1 MDRNPVDSRTLR
13 RVRGLTAREVD
24 ERLRRDGPNVL
35 PTQRPPPAWHVFVE
49 QFVHF
54 FAIMLWVAS
63 GLAFVAGLS
72 ELGVAIALVV
82 VVNGVFAFVQ
92 EYRAERAAERLR
104 DLLPER
110 VTVRRD
116 GTTREIDATE
126 LVVDDVVLLGP
137 GDRVSADLEIVDSHG
152 LQLDI
157 SLLTGE
163 SVPESVAAGETAYA
177 GTFVVEGE
185 ATGTVQATG
194 SETRLGEIAALT
206 RARERPETPL
216 HHEIDRLVRV
226 IAIVAVVVGG
236 VFFAVSVAL
245 GTDPGVGI
253 LFAIGVTVALV
264 PEGLLPSVTMSLAVG
279 AKRLATENALVRR
292 LESVETLGSTTF
304 ICTDK
309 TGTLT
314 QNQMAVVEAWT
325 PMGRARIEGDGYEP
339 TGTVDADDGT
349 RPVLRDLGTVVA
361 RCSTGDVEKRDDEW
375 VAHGDPMEAAL
386 VAFAR
391 RLDVNV
397 PERTRANP
405 DVRRFPFDPRR
416 RRTSVLT
423 QDRLLV
429 MGAPEAVISRT
440 RHGGDDARAAVAKM
454 AERGLRV
461 LAVATRPADDVPV
474 DDDLESIE
482 TDLDL
487 VGVVGLED
495 PPRPGVA
502 TAVTASKNASVR
514 TAMITGDHP
523 TTARAIAEEVG
534 LLADEGL
541 VVDGDDLPEDD
552 QVLGAILDRDGVVVS
567 RVSPEDKLRIARAL
581 QNRGHVVA
589 MTGDGV
595 NDGPA
600 LQEADV
606 GVAMGRSGTDVAR
619 EAADLVLLDDN
630 FETIVNAIKQGR
642 ATFYN
647 IKRFLTYHLTDN
659 VAQLTPFVV
668 WALAAG
674 QFPLALGILQILAL
688 DIGTDLLPALA
699 LGSEPPSEDVLRQP
713 LEAEHLIDET
723 VLGRAFGVLGPTE
736 ATVEMTAFVVALAT
750 FGWTPGGEF
759 PAQPGL
765 LAASGAAFTA
775 VVVGQMANAF
785 ACRSTTKWPGVLG
798 WTSNRLLV
806 GAVGVELLTLL
817 VFLFIGP
824 IARILGH
831 APPPLEGALVALL
844 AAPAIL
850 LVDAIHKRWR
860 VRRND
865 HGSE

>member
-1 MDRNPVDSRTLR
+1 MEQNPPRSRSIR
-13 RVRGLTAREVD
+13 RVRGLSHSEAAK
-24 ERLRRDGPNVL
+24 RLRRDGPNVL
-35 PTQRPPPAWHVFVE
+35 PTQQPPPAWRLLAE

-63 GLAFVAGLS
+63 GLAVVAGMM
-72 ELGVAIALVV
+72 ELGIAIVLVV
-82 VVNGVFAFVQ
+82 VINGLFAFAQ

-104 DLLPER
+104 DLLPKR
-110 VTVRRD
+110 ATVRRD
-116 GTTREIDATE
+116 GTIREIDATE

-137 GDRVSADLEIVDSHG
+137 GDRVSADLEIVDSHS
-152 LQLDI
+152 LQLDV

-163 SVPESVAAGETAYA
+163 SDPEPVEEGETAYA

-185 ATGTVQATG
+185 ATGVVRATG

-216 HHEIDRLVRV
+216 HREIDRLVRI
-226 IAIVAVVVGG
+226 IAAVAVAVGG

-245 GTDPGVGI
+245 GTDPSVGI

-279 AKRLATENALVRR
+279 AKRLAADNALVRR

-314 QNQMAVVEAWT
+314 QNRMAVVEAWT
-325 PMGRARIEGDGYEP
+325 PAGTAHIEGDGYDP
-339 TGTVDADDGT
+339 TGTVEVGDET
-349 RPVLRDLGTVVA
+349 KPLLRELGTVVA
-361 RCSTGDVEKRDDEW
+361 RCSTGDIERRDGEW

-386 VAFAR
+386 VTFAR
-391 RLDVNV
+391 RLDVDIQDQIQTD
-397 PERTRANP
+397 PE
-405 DVRRFPFDPRR
+405 VKRFPFDPRR

-423 QDRLLV
+423 QDQLLV
-429 MGAPEAVISRT
+429 MGAPEAVIERT
-440 RHGGDDARAAVAKM
+440 RHEAGDVQTVVAEM

-461 LAVATRPADDVPV
+461 LAVATRPANEVTADA
-474 DDDLESIE
+474 DLEAIE
-482 TDLDL
+482 TDLEL

-502 TAVTASKNASVR
+502 AAVTESKNASVR

-534 LLADEGL
+534 LVGDDGL
-541 VVDGDDLPEDD
+541 VIDGDELPDDD
-552 QVLGAILDRDGVVVS
+552 QMLGALLDRDGVVVS
-567 RVSPEDKLRIARAL
+567 RVSPEDKLLIAHAL
-581 QNRGHVVA
+581 QDRGHVVA

-619 EAADLVLLDDN
+619 EAADLVLLDDD
-630 FETIVNAIKQGR
+630 FETIVNAIRQGR

-699 LGSEPPSEDVLRQP
+699 LGSEPPAEDVLEQP

-723 VLGRAFGVLGPTE
+723 VLGRAFGVLGPAE
-736 ATVEMTAFVVALAT
+736 ATVEMTAFVVSLAA
-750 FGWTPGGEF
+750 FGWVPGGPF
-759 PAQPGL
+759 PEQPEL
-765 LAASGAAFTA
+765 FAASGAAFTA

-785 ACRSTTKWPGVLG
+785 ACRSTTHWPGELG

-806 GAVGVELLTLL
+806 GAVIVELLALL
-817 VFLFIGP
+817 AFLFVGP
-824 IARILGH
+824 IARILGQ
-831 APPPLEGALVALL
+831 APPPLEGGLVALL
-844 AAPAIL
+844 ASPVL
-850 LVDAIHKRWR
+850 LVVDSIHKRWR
-860 VRRND
+860 ARY
-865 HGSE
+865 

>member
-1 MDRNPVDSRTLR
+1 MERNPADLRSAR
-13 RVRGLTAREVD
+13 RVTGLTSPEAD
-24 ERLRRDGPNVL
+24 KRLRRDGPNVL
-35 PTQRPPPAWHVFVE
+35 PTQRPPPAWRVFAE

-63 GLAFVAGLS
+63 GLAVLAGMS

-82 VVNGVFAFVQ
+82 VINGIFAFVQ

-104 DLLPER
+104 DLLPKR

-116 GTTREIDATE
+116 GATREIDATE

-137 GDRVSADLEIVDSHG
+137 GDRVSADLEIVNSHG
-152 LQLDI
+152 LRLDI

-163 SVPESVAAGETAYA
+163 SAPESVEAGETAYA
-177 GTFVVEGE
+177 GTFVLEGE
-185 ATGTVQATG
+185 ATGVVRTTG

-216 HHEIDRLVRV
+216 HHEIDRLVRI
-226 IAIVAVVVGG
+226 IATIAVVVGG

-245 GTDPGVGI
+245 GSDPGVGI

-279 AKRLATENALVRR
+279 AKRLAAENALVRR

-314 QNQMAVVEAWT
+314 QNRMAVVEAWT
-325 PMGRARIEGDGYEP
+325 PTGRARIEGDGYEP
-339 TGTVDADDGT
+339 TGSVEADDGT
-349 RPVLRDLGTVVA
+349 QSPLREMGTIVA
-361 RCSTGDVEKRDDEW
+361 RCSTGDIERQNGEW

-386 VAFAR
+386 VTFAR
-391 RLDVNV
+391 RLNVDVQ
-397 PERTRANP
+397 EQTRADP
-405 DVRRFPFDPRR
+405 EIRRFPFDPRR

-423 QDRLLV
+423 RDRLLV
-429 MGAPEAVISRT
+429 MGAPEAVLSRT
-440 RHGGDDARAAVAKM
+440 RYGSDDARATVAEM

-461 LAVATRPADDVPV
+461 LAVATRPADEVSV
-474 DDDLESIE
+474 DADLESIE
-482 TDLDL
+482 SNLEL

-495 PPRPGVA
+495 PPRPGTAAAVA
-502 TAVTASKNASVR
+502 ASRNASVQ

-523 TTARAIAEEVG
+523 TTARAIADEIG
-534 LLADEGL
+534 LLSDEGL
-541 VVDGDDLPEDD
+541 VIEGDELPEDD
-552 QVLGAILDRDGVVVS
+552 QVLGALLDRDGVVVS
-567 RVSPEDKLRIARAL
+567 RVNPEDKLRIAHVL
-581 QNRGHVVA
+581 QDRGHVVA

-619 EAADLVLLDDN
+619 EAADLVLLDDD
-630 FETIVNAIKQGR
+630 FSTIVNAIKQGR

-699 LGSEPPSEDVLRQP
+699 LGSEPPSEDVLQQP

-723 VLGRAFGVLGPTE
+723 VLGRAFGVLGPAE
-736 ATVEMTAFVVALAT
+736 ATVEMTAFVVALAA
-750 FGWTPGGEF
+750 FGWVPGGEF
-759 PAQPGL
+759 PHQSEL

-785 ACRSTTKWPGVLG
+785 ACRSTTRWPGDLG
-798 WTSNRLLV
+798 WTSNRLLI
-806 GAVGVELLTLL
+806 GAVVVELLALL
-817 VFLFIGP
+817 VFIFVGS

-844 AAPAIL
+844 AAPAVL
-850 LVDAIHKRWR
+850 LADAMYKRWR
-860 VRRND
+860 AMRNA
-865 HGSE
+865 

>member
-1 MDRNPVDSRTLR
+1 MERYPADSRSSR
-13 RVRGLTAREVD
+13 RVRGLSAADVG
-24 ERLRRDGPNVL
+24 ERQRRDGPNVL
-35 PTQRPPPAWHVFVE
+35 PSQRPPPAWRLFLE
-49 QFVHF
+49 QFWHF
-54 FAIMLWVAS
+54 FALMLWVAS
-63 GLAFVAGLS
+63 GLAVVAGMT

-82 VVNGVFAFVQ
+82 VINGVFAFVQ
-92 EYRAERAAERLR
+92 EYRAERAADRLR
-104 DLLPER
+104 ELLPKR

-126 LVVDDVVLLGP
+126 LVVGDVVLLGP
-137 GDRVSADLEIVDSHG
+137 GDRVSADLEIVVSHG
-152 LQLDI
+152 LRLDL

-163 SVPESVAAGETAYA
+163 TTPESLAVGETAYA
-177 GTFVVEGE
+177 GTFVLEGE
-185 ATGTVQATG
+185 ATGIVRATG
-194 SETRLGEIAALT
+194 RETRLGEIAALT

-216 HHEIDRLVRV
+216 HREIDRLVRV
-226 IAIVAVVVGG
+226 IATVAVVVGSL
-236 VFFAVSVAL
+236 FFGVSVAL

-279 AKRLATENALVRR
+279 ANRLADDNALVRR
-292 LESVETLGSTTF
+292 LESVETLGSTTV

-314 QNQMAVVEAWT
+314 QNRMAVVEAWT
-325 PMGRARIEGDGYEP
+325 PTGRARIEGEGYDP
-339 TGTVDADDGT
+339 TGVVDTAADSLLPLREVATV
-349 RPVLRDLGTVVA
+349 LA
-361 RCSTGDVEKRDDEW
+361 RCSTGDIERRDGEW

-386 VAFAR
+386 VTFAR
-391 RLDVNV
+391 RLDVDV
-397 PERTRANP
+397 RERTRTDP
-405 DVRRFPFDPRR
+405 EVRRFPFDPRR

-429 MGAPEAVISRT
+429 MGAPEAVLSRT
-440 RHGGDDARAAVAKM
+440 RHEHDEARASVAEF

-461 LAVATRPADDVPV
+461 LAVATRPA
-474 DDDLESIE
+474 EEIGAE
-482 TDLDL
+482 TDPDAVETNLGL
-487 VGVVGLED
+487 IGVVGLED

-502 TAVTASKNASVR
+502 SAVTASKNASVR
-514 TAMITGDHP
+514 TVMVTGDHP

-534 LLADEGL
+534 LFGAEGL
-541 VVDGDDLPEDD
+541 VIDGDDLLGDD
-552 QVLGAILDRDGVVVS
+552 QLLGALLDRDGVVVS

-581 QNRGHVVA
+581 QDRGHVVA

-619 EAADLVLLDDN
+619 EAADLVLLDDD
-630 FETIVNAIKQGR
+630 FSTIVSAIKQGR

-699 LGSEPPSEDVLRQP
+699 LGSEPPSEDVLQQP

-723 VLGRAFGVLGPTE
+723 VLGRAFGVLGPAE
-736 ATVEMTAFVVALAT
+736 AGVEMSAFVVALAA
-750 FGWTPGGEF
+750 FGWVPGGDF
-759 PAQPGL
+759 PTQAEL

-785 ACRSTTKWPGVLG
+785 ACRSATRWPGALG
-798 WTSNRLLV
+798 WTSNPLLL
-806 GAVGVELLTLL
+806 GAVAVELVALL
-817 VFLFIGP
+817 AFLFVGP
-824 IARILGH
+824 VARALGH
-831 APPPLEGALVALL
+831 APPPLEGALVAVL
-844 AAPAIL
+844 AAPAVL
-850 LVDAIHKRWR
+850 LADAAYKRWR
-860 VRRND
+860 ATANP
-865 HGSE
+865 

>member
-1 MDRNPVDSRTLR
+1 MERTPADSRSIR
-13 RVRGLTAREVD
+13 RVSGLTTPEVT

-35 PTQRPPPAWHVFVE
+35 PSQRPPSVWRVFAE

-54 FAIMLWVAS
+54 FAIMLWAAG
-63 GLAFVAGLS
+63 GLAIVAGMT

-82 VVNGVFAFVQ
+82 VINGVFAFVQ
-92 EYRAERAAERLR
+92 EYRAEHAAEQLR
-104 DLLPER
+104 ELLPKR

-116 GTTREIDATE
+116 GTAREIDATE
-126 LVVDDVVLLGP
+126 LVVGDVVLLGP
-137 GDRVSADLEIVDSHG
+137 GDRVSADLQIAESHG
-152 LQLDI
+152 LRLDI

-163 SVPESVAAGETAYA
+163 SAPESIEKGETAYA

-185 ATGTVQATG
+185 ATGIVRATG
-194 SETRLGEIAALT
+194 SETRLGEIALLT

-216 HHEIDRLVRV
+216 HHEINRLVRV
-226 IAIVAVVVGG
+226 IATVAVAVGSI
-236 VFFAVSVAL
+236 FFAVSVAL

-292 LESVETLGSTTF
+292 LESVETLGSTTY

-314 QNQMAVVEAWT
+314 QNRMAVVEAWT
-325 PMGRARIEGDGYEP
+325 PTGRAHIEGDGYEP
-339 TGTVDADDGT
+339 TAHVRADDST
-349 RPVLRDLGTVVA
+349 QSVLREMGVVVA
-361 RCSTGDVEKRDDEW
+361 RCSTGDIERRDGEW
-375 VAHGDPMEAAL
+375 IAHGDPMEAAL

-391 RLDVNV
+391 RLDVDV
-397 PERTRANP
+397 QERTRANP
-405 DVRRFPFDPRR
+405 EVRRFPFDPRR

-423 QDRLLV
+423 QDRMLV
-429 MGAPEAVISRT
+429 MGAPEAILERVDHS
-440 RHGGDDARAAVAKM
+440 GDDASVAVLGM

-461 LAVATRPADDVPV
+461 LAVATRPADEVSPDADVKSIES
-474 DDDLESIE
+474 DLE
-482 TDLDL
+482 LL
-487 VGVVGLED
+487 GLVGLED

-502 TAVTASKNASVR
+502 EAVSASKDASVR
-514 TAMITGDHP
+514 TTMITGDHP
-523 TTARAIAEEVG
+523 TTARAIATEIG
-534 LLADEGL
+534 LLGEGGL
-541 VVDGDDLPEDD
+541 VIEGNDLPEDD
-552 QVLGAILDRDGVVVS
+552 QMLGALLDRDGVVVS

-581 QNRGHVVA
+581 QDRGHVVA

-606 GVAMGRSGTDVAR
+606 GVAMGCSGTDVAR
-619 EAADLVLLDDN
+619 EAADLVLLDDD
-630 FETIVNAIKQGR
+630 FGTIVTAIKQGR

-699 LGSEPPSEDVLRQP
+699 LGSEPPSEDVLQQP

-723 VLGRAFGVLGPTE
+723 VLGRAFGVLGPAE
-736 ATVEMTAFVVALAT
+736 ATVEMTAFVVALTA
-750 FGWTPGGEF
+750 FGWVPGGPF
-759 PAQPGL
+759 PDQGEL

-785 ACRSTTKWPGVLG
+785 ACRSTTRWPGDLG

-806 GAVGVELLTLL
+806 GAVVIELLALL
-817 VFLFIGP
+817 AFLFVGP
-824 IARILGH
+824 IAQLLGH
-831 APPPLEGALVALL
+831 APPPIEGALIALL
-844 AAPAIL
+844 AAPAV
-850 LVDAIHKRWR
+850 LVADAMYKRWR
-860 VRRND
+860 TAR
-865 HGSE
+865 SA